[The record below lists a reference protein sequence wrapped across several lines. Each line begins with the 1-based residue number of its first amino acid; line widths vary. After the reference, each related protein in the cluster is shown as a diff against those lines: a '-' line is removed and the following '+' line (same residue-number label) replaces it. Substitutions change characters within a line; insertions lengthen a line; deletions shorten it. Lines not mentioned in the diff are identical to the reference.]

1 MSDIEKIYNLKVT
14 KPRGKLQRVSG
25 DQILFAREF
34 LLQVSLRVEPDHQ
47 TQRRTFS
54 RILPV
59 IYYLKVHEGCTL
71 KSITKYLNEIGIA
84 LSYSSARVYYSKML
98 PKRMQECFDKAKEL
112 QKYYQSAREKN
123 RFSNNI
129 DQ

>member
-1 MSDIEKIYNLKVT
+1 MTNIKSDNNLKVT

-25 DQILFAREF
+25 DQILFAQEF
-34 LLQVSLRVEPDHQ
+34 LLQVFLRVEPDHQ
-47 TQRRTFS
+47 TQSRTFS

-84 LSYSSARVYYSKML
+84 LSYSSVRVYYSKML
-98 PKRMQECFDKAKEL
+98 PKHMQECIDKAKEL
-112 QKYYQSAREKN
+112 EKYYRSAREKN
-123 RFSNNI
+123 LSSNNS